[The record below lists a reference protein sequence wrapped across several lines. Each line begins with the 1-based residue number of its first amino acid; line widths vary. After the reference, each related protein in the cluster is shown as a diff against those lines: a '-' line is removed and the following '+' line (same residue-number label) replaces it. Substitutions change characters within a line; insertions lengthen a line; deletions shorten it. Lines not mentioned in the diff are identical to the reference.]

1 MLSDNPFEYAGA
13 NDLSSDTIL
22 DYYIEDFN
30 FSRFVG
36 SRRNVFLVGERGC
49 GKSMTLL
56 YSSFPVQQIRRIR
69 EGEAEDLSFL
79 GIYIP
84 CNTPLN
90 QKREQQL
97 LDDFRASVISEH
109 YLVISLAYALVQ
121 TLSKSGNL
129 LSVEEEEA
137 LRHEFSFLLD
147 AEIPKHGKL
156 FDSLML
162 LLDKKNLEAQ
172 RAINSRDNLDVFFS
186 ETYSFPTLIM
196 PILRTLR
203 TAKKLSNS
211 HFGFMI
217 DDAQDLNDAQRKSL
231 FSWVAFRDHSLF
243 SLKVAI
249 TNLERISLKTASGGL
264 LLEGH
269 DYTKINMIRP
279 FQNDGADFGKYARR
293 LIRKRLELAGFDG
306 DPATFFPTSSQML
319 VQLKICEEEIRRQAV
334 EKYGEDS
341 GKISDHVYKYKR
353 PYFFRTRAPKANRP
367 EYSGFETLVYLS
379 TGVVRNLLVPCY
391 WMYDKSM
398 SQSSGNN
405 VSEISPQIQSEVI
418 IERSQELW
426 RFAENE
432 LDKVLEGCSG
442 IDAKR
447 AFNLLDQLA
456 ILFRKRL
463 HSDISEPAA
472 ISFSI
477 SKRNDPV
484 MDDLSRVLRI
494 LISAQLVYTRI
505 GSAKD
510 DSKQEIY
517 FVPNRMLWPSRGLDP
532 HGQHARVQLKSWD
545 IWAAADKGTPFRFL
559 SDDDDASPQKEL
571 FDV

>member
-1 MLSDNPFEYAGA
+1 MTTENPFEYAGA
-13 NDLSSDTIL
+13 NDLSVDTIL
-22 DYYIEDFN
+22 EYYIEDFN

-36 SRRNVFLVGERGC
+36 SSRNVFLVGERGC

-56 YSSFPVQQIRRIR
+56 YSSFPVQQLRREK

-97 LDDFRASVISEH
+97 LDDFRAAVISEH
-109 YLVISLAYALVQ
+109 FLVISLAYGLAT
-121 TLSKSGNL
+121 TLSKAINL
-129 LSVEEEEA
+129 LTMEEEESF
-137 LRHEFSFLLD
+137 RNEFQFLLG
-147 AEIPKHGKL
+147 AKL
-156 FDSLML
+156 PDSSGLFESLML
-162 LLDKKNLEAQ
+162 LLDFKNLEAQ

-196 PILRTLR
+196 PMLRTLR
-203 TAKKLSNS
+203 TAAKLSSS

-217 DDAQDLNDAQRKSL
+217 DDAQDLNDEQRRSL

-249 TNLERISLKTASGGL
+249 TNLERVSLKTASGGSI
-264 LLEGH
+264 LEGH

-279 FQNDGADFGKYARR
+279 FQNDGADFGQYARR
-293 LIRKRLELAGFDG
+293 LIRKRLKIAKFDG
-306 DPATFFPTSSQML
+306 EPDAFFPTSLQMAT
-319 VQLKICEEEIRRQAV
+319 QLAISEQEVHRQAV
-334 EKYGEDS
+334 EKYGDDKR
-341 GKISDHVYKYKR
+341 KISDHVYKYKR
-353 PYFFRTRAPKANRP
+353 PHFFRNRPPKANRP

-391 WMYDKSM
+391 WMYDKSV
-398 SQSSGNN
+398 SQSPGTTI
-405 VSEISPQIQSEVI
+405 SEISPSVQSEVI
-418 IERSQELW
+418 IERSQDLW
-426 RFAENE
+426 KFAEHE

-442 IDAKR
+442 KDAKR

-456 ILFRKRL
+456 ILFRNRL
-463 HSDISEPAA
+463 RSDISEPAA

-477 SKRNDPV
+477 SKRNDPA
-484 MDDLSRVLRI
+484 MEELASVLTV
-494 LISAQLVYTRI
+494 LISAQLLYTRM

-510 DSKQEIY
+510 DGRQEIY

-545 IWAAADKGTPFRFL
+545 LLAAADRGAALPFS
-559 SDDDDASPQKEL
+559 SDDDDTPAQKEL
-571 FDV
+571 WDE